1 MAKNNNTALTSNKKL
16 VIKLMPET
24 ILASLTTN
32 NAGQISQTEVV
43 RWKLPKKI
51 NPNDINQDLELLTAS
66 ISTMVEHHGL
76 EGETVTLILP
86 HRIAATRILE
96 IPMNL
101 DNKAEKKE
109 FASLTKT
116 NPYDFWKE
124 HDTNLATLKS
134 AEIRSHYLMALPEDN
149 ATKMLY
155 TMVSAKEIKDYITLF
170 LGGNLYPTSFI
181 SEDQALIRIVESKL
195 SRVER
200 ERPFCIFHLC
210 KGNSRIIHV
219 TPESMN
225 MAAVDI
231 DELDEVLLDDLPT
244 TTEEIN
250 NDFWKEV
257 IARLSN
263 ALKQAVM
270 FLNDET
276 KVEKFDSV
284 FFCTDYV
291 NEPVL
296 FELFRDNFRLAN
308 FKSLAS
314 HFSLKDHGSK
324 DDKVSNQQGTQFI
337 THAGCYPIH
346 YSSTPSIPNPL
357 ISAPLFNLHPAH
369 AFIENNFGKEPSVRS
384 SLRLGGLVLVLLLAI
399 NIFMMVLVGNSNQ
412 VNALAQTSQQTLGTL
427 EKQSQALQNQLSAKK
442 QVLAKLDNMASA
454 EKKQHLLYFISRQLP
469 VDTELSSV
477 LIYQEQFSLQG
488 NARNVASIN
497 DLFGKFSK
505 QEKIKGLNLTT
516 YKKNNGGHYFF
527 RITGN
532 LVGEL

>member
-1 MAKNNNTALTSNKKL
+1 MANNNNSATPSNTGL

-24 ILASLTTN
+24 ILASITTN
-32 NAGQISQTEVV
+32 NESQISQTEVI

-101 DNKAEKKE
+101 DLKAEKKE
-109 FASLTKT
+109 FVSLTKA

-124 HDTNLATLKS
+124 HDPNLATIKG
-134 AEIRSHYLMALPEDN
+134 AEIRSHYLTAMPEDN
-149 ATKMLY
+149 ASKMLY

-170 LGGNLYPTSFI
+170 LGGNLYPTSFV

-210 KGNSRIIHV
+210 KGNSRIIHI

-225 MAAVDI
+225 MATVDI

-244 TTEEIN
+244 TIEETN

-257 IARLSN
+257 TNRLSN
-263 ALKQAVM
+263 SLKQAVM

-284 FFCTDYV
+284 FFCTDYA

-308 FKSLAS
+308 FKSMTT
-314 HFSLKDHGSK
+314 HFLLKDYGSK
-324 DDKVSNQQGTQFI
+324 GGKATEQHGTQFI
-337 THAGCYPIH
+337 AHAGCYPIH
-346 YSSTPSIPNPL
+346 YLSTPSIPNPL
-357 ISAPLFNLHPAH
+357 INVPLFNLHPAH
-369 AFIENNFGKEPSVRS
+369 AFIANNFLKDPSVTS
-384 SLRLGGLVLVLLLAI
+384 SLRLAGLGLLLLLII
-399 NIFMMVLVGNSNQ
+399 NVFMMALIGNNQ
-412 VNALAQTSQQTLGTL
+412 TITALQQTSQKTLQTI
-427 EKQSQALQNQLSAKK
+427 ENKSQALQSQVSVKK
-442 QVLAKLDNMASA
+442 QVLLKLDKMASE

-477 LIYQEQFSLQG
+477 LIYEEQFSLQG

-505 QEKIKGLNLTT
+505 QEKINGLNLTT
-516 YKKNNGGHYFF
+516 YKKNNGEHYFF

-532 LVGEL
+532 LVGGL